1 MCLSLPAM
9 LTRAVIDAAI
19 DSSSQPARDL
29 PPLAAAQVQE
39 PLLRPNCKTTYSQY
53 SCSAERL
60 LSRPKIKQKNP
71 RPGRIS
77 SNKSGP
83 SARTAR
89 GDRFRSRKQEDRPLK
104 TRRPAPPGAGAARAR
119 AREELK
125 KRAQGAQRVN
135 ALLAKSA
142 KKSVSENAVEAAPAS
157 AEPTSNHVQER
168 RRTAVARP
176 A

>member
-1 MCLSLPAM
+1 MEGNHVS
-9 LTRAVIDAAI
+9 AA
-19 DSSSQPARDL
+19 SVRKT
-29 PPLAAAQVQE
+29 LASKQRV
-39 PLLRPNCKTTYSQY
+39 PGPKTTYSQY
-53 SCSAERL
+53 ACSAGRL

-71 RPGRIS
+71 RPGRVS

-89 GDRFRSRKQEDRPLK
+89 GDRFRSRKQEDRPVK
-104 TRRPAPPGAGAARAR
+104 KRRPAPPGAGAARAR
-119 AREELK
+119 ARAELK

-135 ALLAKSA
+135 ALLRAKSA